1 MDPFDR
7 EDCFLSICSNPT
19 FLGDSIDEL
28 EEFFRVHGFWNL
40 DLESLEKTSGVEELT
55 MLSLTV
61 IFILIFKCSGIGI
74 LKFQKYRFFL
84 ATLVEFKLEKPLKY

>member
-40 DLESLEKTSGVEELT
+40 DLESLEKTSEVEELLT
-55 MLSLTV
+55 VSLVV
-61 IFILIFKCSGIGI
+61 IFILTFKVFWS
-74 LKFQKYRFFL
+74 QY
-84 ATLVEFKLEKPLKY
+84 FKGFSSLNSTNVARKNRYF